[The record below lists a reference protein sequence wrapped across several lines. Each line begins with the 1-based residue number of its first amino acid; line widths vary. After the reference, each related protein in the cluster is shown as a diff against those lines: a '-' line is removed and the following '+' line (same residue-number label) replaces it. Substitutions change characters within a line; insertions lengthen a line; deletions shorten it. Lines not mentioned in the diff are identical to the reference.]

1 MKKILFA
8 ILALFV
14 VFAFAQEESKQ
25 SECLTNYATVES
37 DVSTCLANIPQP
49 ITSNKSRCECID
61 KYTKFFTD
69 HDECVEHE
77 DTAASYVNYIIQ
89 CNFYECEGCLSW
101 AFHAAAPAF
110 VAIIA
115 IIALLF

>member
-1 MKKILFA
+1 MKILFA

-25 SECLTNYATVES
+25 SECKTNYDTVEN
-37 DVSTCLANIPQP
+37 DVSTCLANIPEP
-49 ITSNKSRCECID
+49 KTNKSRCECID
-61 KYTKFFTD
+61 KFTKFFTD
-69 HDECVEHE
+69 HSECVEHK
-77 DTAASYVNYIIQ
+77 DTVDGYNNYIVQ
-89 CNFYECEGCLSW
+89 CNFYACEGCLSW